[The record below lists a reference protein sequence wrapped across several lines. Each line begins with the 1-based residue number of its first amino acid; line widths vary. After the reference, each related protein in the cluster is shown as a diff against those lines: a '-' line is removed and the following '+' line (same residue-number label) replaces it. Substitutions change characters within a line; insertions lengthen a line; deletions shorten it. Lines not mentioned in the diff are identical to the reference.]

1 MARRMVTVG
10 NRGQVVIPAGI
21 RLSLGIKTG
30 TRISIGLEDAR
41 IVLDLVS
48 EDLVEKTRGML
59 KDGGLVVSRA
69 EGTRRV
75 YQLNP
80 VGVNALRG
88 YLDRIWCE
96 ALAAFHKAAEAAG
109 SDHIQE
115 Q

>member
-59 KDGGLVVSRA
+59 KGGGLVAVLKQQR
-69 EGTRRV
+69 E
-75 YQLNP
+75 
-80 VGVNALRG
+80 
-88 YLDRIWCE
+88 
-96 ALAAFHKAAEAAG
+96 
-109 SDHIQE
+109 SDKW
-115 Q
+115 